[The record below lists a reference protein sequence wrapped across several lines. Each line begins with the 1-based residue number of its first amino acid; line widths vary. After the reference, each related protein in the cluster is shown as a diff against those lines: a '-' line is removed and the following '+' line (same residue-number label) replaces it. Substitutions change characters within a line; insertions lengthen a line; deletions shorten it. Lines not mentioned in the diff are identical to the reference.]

1 MKIFSFEKVNKIID
15 KDFSTTTKKGDDT
28 IRNEK
33 GGDTINKTEI
43 QRMIRQYFKQLY
55 ANIYTSHKY

>member
-1 MKIFSFEKVNKIID
+1 MKILSFEKVNKIID
-15 KDFSTTTKKGDDT
+15 KDFSTKKKGEDT

-33 GGDTINKTEI
+33 GGDTIDKTEI
-43 QRMIRQYFKQLY
+43 QRMIRQYFNQLY